1 MALIKKG
8 RPIGG
13 ICFRTF
19 TSQGFIEVVF
29 CAVTSNE
36 QVKGYGTHLMNHLK
50 DYSTQH
56 GVKHFLTYADEFAI
70 GYFKKQGFSKDIK
83 VARPVYAG
91 YIKEYEGATLMHC
104 ELHPSIVYTQ
114 FSSVI
119 RKQKEII
126 KELISQRQ
134 QDIQK
139 IHPGLTCFKEG
150 VRCIPVESIPGLRE
164 VGWKPQ
170 ARAQRTARPLDESV
184 DPDKLAIT
192 LNTVLVAVRQHA
204 SAWPFLKPVDKNE
217 VPDYYDHIKYPMDL
231 KSMGERIRR
240 GYYIN
245 RRLFMA
251 DMGRIFSNCRL
262 YNSPDTEYY
271 RCANNLERYFQTKM
285 KEIGLWDK

>member
-1 MALIKKG
+1 MKKG

-19 TSQGFIEVVF
+19 SPQGFIEVVF

-56 GVKHFLTYADEFAI
+56 GIKHFLTYADEFAI

-126 KELISQRQ
+126 KELITQRQ

-150 VRCIPVESIPGLRE
+150 VRSIPVESIPGLRE

-192 LNTVLVAVRQHA
+192 LNTVLAAVRQH
-204 SAWPFLKPVDKNE
+204 SSSWPFLKPVDKNE

-231 KSMGERIRR
+231 KSMGERVKK
-240 GYYIN
+240 G
-245 RRLFMA
+245 
-251 DMGRIFSNCRL
+251 
-262 YNSPDTEYY
+262 
-271 RCANNLERYFQTKM
+271 
-285 KEIGLWDK
+285 